1 MRPMQAD
8 LLLTACSSTR
18 WAQLVA
24 DSGPFA
30 TTDLLLEAAERAF
43 DQLGP
48 DDWHQGVRG
57 HARIAEVPS
66 DDAREAQEQAGI
78 EGADPETLAALH
90 AGNAAYEARF
100 GYMFLIRASGRS
112 AAEMLAALNDRLGNP
127 PETEFRIATEQLR
140 EITRLRLREL
150 VS

>member
-1 MRPMQAD
+1 MDAD

-18 WAQLVA
+18 WAGLVA
-24 DSGPFA
+24 SQAPFE
-30 TTDLLLEAAERAF
+30 TTDALLEAAERAF
-43 DQLGP
+43 DELGP
-48 DDWHQGVRG
+48 DDWHQGIRG

-66 DDAREAQEQAGI
+66 DDPREAEEQAGI

-100 GYMFLIRASGRS
+100 GYMFLIRASGRG
-112 AAEMLAALNDRLGNP
+112 AAEMLAALNDRLDNP
-127 PETEFRIATEQLR
+127 PATEFQIATEQLR

-150 VS
+150 VP